1 MYVYFMKQLEFVCL
15 IVSNPSF
22 RVDRAEA
29 PGRTLEAGTEVQAMK
44 EHCLLSR
51 LPFLSFTSQDF
62 LPKGDTVLSGLD
74 PPTPIIN

>member
-1 MYVYFMKQLEFVCL
+1 MYPDY
-15 IVSNPSF
+15 SPSP
-22 RVDRAEA
+22 RKA
-29 PGRTLEAGTEVQAMK
+29 RTGTHGKNLEAGTEVQAMK